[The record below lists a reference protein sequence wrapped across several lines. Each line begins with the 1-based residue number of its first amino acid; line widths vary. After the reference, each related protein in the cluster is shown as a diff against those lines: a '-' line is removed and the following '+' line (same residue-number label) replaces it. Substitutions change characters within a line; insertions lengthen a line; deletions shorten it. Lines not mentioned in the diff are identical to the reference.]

1 MYRTAPSPKE
11 EPSKMSTVWRLRM
24 LELDDSCHHSF
35 NQHNCV
41 DVCSVPGT
49 VLYSYIGFYQVLND
63 EESEVRRSDF

>member
-1 MYRTAPSPKE
+1 
-11 EPSKMSTVWRLRM
+11 M